1 MMAVL
6 RRIDTYEE
14 VCMSVRE
21 KEGEQRQG
29 GVLRGRLYS
38 NTYFTNIKNLDVEN
52 KEWKRIITRVITVD

>member
-21 KEGEQRQG
+21 KES
-29 GVLRGRLYS
+29 RGRVGFS
-38 NTYFTNIKNLDVEN
+38 EEDFTVTNILQTKKN
-52 KEWKRIITRVITVD
+52 WM